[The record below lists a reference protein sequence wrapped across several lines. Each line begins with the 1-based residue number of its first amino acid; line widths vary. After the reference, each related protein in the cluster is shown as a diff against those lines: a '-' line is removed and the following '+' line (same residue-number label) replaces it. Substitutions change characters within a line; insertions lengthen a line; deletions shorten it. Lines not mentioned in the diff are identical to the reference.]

1 MSNRSPMAGE
11 FAGTYGSP
19 LAVGFG
25 KLSRLRPVSGFN
37 PQLRSM
43 NFRIET

>member
-1 MSNRSPMAGE
+1 MAGL
-11 FAGTYGSP
+11 FTGTYGLP
-19 LAVGFG
+19 DAVTGFG
-25 KLSRLRPVSGFN
+25 KLSRLRLVTVSK